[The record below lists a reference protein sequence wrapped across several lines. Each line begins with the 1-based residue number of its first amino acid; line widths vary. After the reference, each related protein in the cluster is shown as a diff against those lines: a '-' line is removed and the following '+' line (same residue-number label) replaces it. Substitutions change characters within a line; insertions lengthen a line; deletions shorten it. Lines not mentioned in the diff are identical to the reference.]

1 MKLRFNK
8 SDRVVL
14 LILVALLVSYVIYAG
29 ITAKGLPDERE
40 VVASAVDTV
49 PSRMETPRDTTIAR
63 PAPREA
69 EAKAPVVPAPIRTER
84 YPGPPGRPK
93 RSEGYLP
100 KLKPGATIDL
110 NSADTTLL
118 KRVPGIGS
126 SFARRIAKYRELL
139 GGYYVVEQ
147 LQEVYGMD
155 RERYSQIYPFFTIR
169 TAVRPL
175 LLTQDSITYHPYLQW
190 RHKRAIRRLL
200 EEEQPLSWPLLMSTG
215 DFSRDD
221 SLRLAPYMPF

>member
-1 MKLRFNK
+1 MRLRFNK

-14 LILVALLVSYVIYAG
+14 ILLVVLILSYVLYSG
-29 ITAKGLPDERE
+29 ITAKGLPSPTEVQDTIPP
-40 VVASAVDTV
+40 VVA
-49 PSRMETPRDTTIAR
+49 RLDTTP
-63 PAPREA
+63 PAPVEK
-69 EAKAPVVPAPIRTER
+69 EKSKSTPAPIRTDR
-84 YPGPPGRPK
+84 YPGPPPETK
-93 RSEGYLP
+93 RAEAYLP

-126 SFARRIAKYRELL
+126 SFARRIVKYRELL

-155 RERYSQIYPFFTIR
+155 RERYDAIYPYFTVG

-175 LLTQDSITYHPYLQW
+175 TLTLDSISYHPYLSW
-190 RHKRAIRRLL
+190 HHKRALRRLL
-200 EEEQPLSWPLLMSTG
+200 EAEQPLDWSHLMSTG
-215 DFSRDD
+215 DFTRDD

>member
-1 MKLRFNK
+1 MRLRFNK

-14 LILVALLVSYVIYAG
+14 ILLVVLILSYVLYSG
-29 ITAKGLPDERE
+29 VTAKGLPGMTEVPDTIPP
-40 VVASAVDTV
+40 VVAKLDTV
-49 PSRMETPRDTTIAR
+49 PQ
-63 PAPREA
+63 
-69 EAKAPVVPAPIRTER
+69 APVEKEKNTPAPIRTDR
-84 YPGPPGRPK
+84 YPGPPPEAK
-93 RSEGYLP
+93 RAEAYLP
-100 KLKPGATIDL
+100 KLKPGATVDL

-126 SFARRIAKYRELL
+126 SFARRIVKYRDLL

-155 RERYSQIYPFFTIR
+155 RERYDAIHPYFTVG

-175 LLTQDSITYHPYLQW
+175 TLTIDSISYHPYLSW
-190 RHKRAIRRLL
+190 RHKRTLRRLL
-200 EEEQPLSWPLLMSTG
+200 EAEQPLDWSHLMATG
-215 DFSRDD
+215 DFTRDD

>member
-1 MKLRFNK
+1 MRLRFNKFNK

-14 LILVALLVSYVIYAG
+14 ILLVVLILSYVLYSG
-29 ITAKGLPDERE
+29 ITAKGLPSPTEVQDTIPP
-40 VVASAVDTV
+40 VVAKL
-49 PSRMETPRDTTIAR
+49 DTTP
-63 PAPREA
+63 PAPVEK
-69 EAKAPVVPAPIRTER
+69 EKSTPAPIRTDR
-84 YPGPPGRPK
+84 YPGPPPETKRP
-93 RSEGYLP
+93 EAYLP

-110 NSADTTLL
+110 NTADTTLL

-126 SFARRIAKYRELL
+126 SFARRIVKYRDLL

-155 RERYSQIYPFFTIR
+155 RERYDAIYPYFTVG

-175 LLTQDSITYHPYLQW
+175 TITIDSISYHPYLSW
-190 RHKRAIRRLL
+190 RHKRTLRRLL
-200 EEEQPLSWPLLMSTG
+200 EAEEPLDWSHLMATG
-215 DFSRDD
+215 DFTRDD

>member
-1 MKLRFNK
+1 MRLRFNK

-14 LILVALLVSYVIYAG
+14 ILLVVLILSYVLYSG
-29 ITAKGLPDERE
+29 VTAKGLPGMAEVPDTIPP
-40 VVASAVDTV
+40 VVAKLDTV
-49 PSRMETPRDTTIAR
+49 PQ
-63 PAPREA
+63 
-69 EAKAPVVPAPIRTER
+69 APVEKEKNTPAPIRTDR
-84 YPGPPGRPK
+84 YPGPPPEAK
-93 RSEGYLP
+93 RAEAYLP
-100 KLKPGATIDL
+100 KLKPGATVDL

-126 SFARRIAKYRELL
+126 SFARRIVKYRDLL

-155 RERYSQIYPFFTIR
+155 RERYDAIHPYFTVG

-175 LLTQDSITYHPYLQW
+175 TLTIDSISYHPYLSW
-190 RHKRAIRRLL
+190 RHKRTLRRLL
-200 EEEQPLSWPLLMSTG
+200 EAEQPLDWSHLMATG
-215 DFSRDD
+215 DFTRDD

>member
-1 MKLRFNK
+1 MRLRFNK

-14 LILVALLVSYVIYAG
+14 ILLVVLILSYVLYSG
-29 ITAKGLPDERE
+29 ITAKGLPSPTE
-40 VVASAVDTV
+40 VQDTIPPV
-49 PSRMETPRDTTIAR
+49 VVRLDTAP
-63 PAPREA
+63 PAPIE
-69 EAKAPVVPAPIRTER
+69 KKSKSTPAPIRTDR
-84 YPGPPGRPK
+84 YPGPPPETKRP
-93 RSEGYLP
+93 EAYLP

-110 NSADTTLL
+110 NTADTTLL

-126 SFARRIAKYRELL
+126 SFARRIVKYRSLL

-155 RERYSQIYPFFTIR
+155 RERYDAIYPYFTVG

-175 LLTQDSITYHPYLQW
+175 TLTIDSISYHPYLSW
-190 RHKRAIRRLL
+190 RHKRALRRLL
-200 EEEQPLSWPLLMSTG
+200 EAEQPLDWSHLMATG
-215 DFSRDD
+215 DFTRDD

>member
-1 MKLRFNK
+1 MRLRFNK

-14 LILVALLVSYVIYAG
+14 LLLVVLILSYVLYSG
-29 ITAKGLPDERE
+29 VTAKGLPGMSE
-40 VVASAVDTV
+40 VPDTIPPLQPVVDTLPPATPAV
-49 PSRMETPRDTTIAR
+49 KEASRST
-63 PAPREA
+63 
-69 EAKAPVVPAPIRTER
+69 PAPIRTDR
-84 YPGPPGRPK
+84 YPGPPPEAK
-93 RSEGYLP
+93 RAEAYLP

-126 SFARRIAKYRELL
+126 SFARRIVKYRDLL

-155 RERYSQIYPFFTIR
+155 RERYDAIHPYFTVG

-175 LLTQDSITYHPYLQW
+175 TLTIDSISYHPYLSW
-190 RHKRAIRRLL
+190 RHKRTLRRLL
-200 EEEQPLSWPLLMSTG
+200 EEEQPLDWSHLMATG
-215 DFSRDD
+215 DFTRDD

>member
-1 MKLRFNK
+1 MRLRFNK

-14 LILVALLVSYVIYAG
+14 ILLVVLILSYVLYSG
-29 ITAKGLPDERE
+29 ITAKGLPIPTE
-40 VVASAVDTV
+40 VQDTIPPGVARLDTA
-49 PSRMETPRDTTIAR
+49 P
-63 PAPREA
+63 PAPVEK
-69 EAKAPVVPAPIRTER
+69 EKSKSTPAPIRTDR
-84 YPGPPGRPK
+84 YPGPPPETKRP
-93 RSEGYLP
+93 EAYLP

-110 NSADTTLL
+110 NTADTTLL

-126 SFARRIAKYRELL
+126 SFARRIVKYRDLL

-155 RERYSQIYPFFTIR
+155 RERYDAIYPYFTVG

-175 LLTQDSITYHPYLQW
+175 TLTIDSISYHPYLSW
-190 RHKRAIRRLL
+190 RHKRALRRLL
-200 EEEQPLSWPLLMSTG
+200 EEEQPLDWSHLMATG
-215 DFSRDD
+215 DFTRDD

>member
-1 MKLRFNK
+1 MRLRFNR

-14 LILVALLVSYVIYAG
+14 ILLVVLILSYVLYSG
-29 ITAKGLPDERE
+29 VTAKGLPGMTEVPDTIPP
-40 VVASAVDTV
+40 VVAKLDTV
-49 PSRMETPRDTTIAR
+49 PQ
-63 PAPREA
+63 
-69 EAKAPVVPAPIRTER
+69 APVEKEKNTPAPIRTDR
-84 YPGPPGRPK
+84 YPGPPPETK
-93 RSEGYLP
+93 RAEAYLP

-126 SFARRIAKYRELL
+126 SFAHRIVKYRDLL

-155 RERYSQIYPFFTIR
+155 RERYDAIHPYFTVGR
-169 TAVRPL
+169 SVRPL
-175 LLTQDSITYHPYLQW
+175 TLTIDSISYHPYLSW
-190 RHKRAIRRLL
+190 RHKRTLRRLL
-200 EEEQPLSWPLLMSTG
+200 EEEQPLDWSHLMATG
-215 DFSRDD
+215 DFTRDD

>member
-1 MKLRFNK
+1 MRLRFNK

-14 LILVALLVSYVIYAG
+14 ILLVVLILSYVLYSG
-29 ITAKGLPDERE
+29 ITAKGLPSPTELQDTIPPG
-40 VVASAVDTV
+40 VARLDTA
-49 PSRMETPRDTTIAR
+49 P
-63 PAPREA
+63 PAPVG
-69 EAKAPVVPAPIRTER
+69 KVKSKSTPAPIRTDR
-84 YPGPPGRPK
+84 YPGPPPETK
-93 RSEGYLP
+93 RAEAYLP

-110 NSADTTLL
+110 NTADTTLL

-126 SFARRIAKYRELL
+126 SFARRIVKYRDLL

-155 RERYSQIYPFFTIR
+155 RERYDAIYPYFTVG

-175 LLTQDSITYHPYLQW
+175 TLTIDSISYHPYLSW
-190 RHKRAIRRLL
+190 RHKRTLRRLL
-200 EEEQPLSWPLLMSTG
+200 EAEQPLDWSHLMATG
-215 DFSRDD
+215 DFTRDD

>member
-1 MKLRFNK
+1 MRLRFNK

-14 LILVALLVSYVIYAG
+14 ILLVVLILSYVLYSG
-29 ITAKGLPDERE
+29 VTAKGLPGMTEVPDTIPP
-40 VVASAVDTV
+40 VVAKLDTV
-49 PSRMETPRDTTIAR
+49 PQ
-63 PAPREA
+63 
-69 EAKAPVVPAPIRTER
+69 APVEKEKNTPAPIRTDR
-84 YPGPPGRPK
+84 YPGPPPEAK
-93 RSEGYLP
+93 RAEAYLP

-126 SFARRIAKYRELL
+126 SFARRIVKYRNLL

-155 RERYSQIYPFFTIR
+155 RERYDAIHPYFTVG

-175 LLTQDSITYHPYLQW
+175 TLTIDSISYHPYLSW
-190 RHKRAIRRLL
+190 RHKRTLRRLL
-200 EEEQPLSWPLLMSTG
+200 EEEQPLDWSHLMSTG
-215 DFSRDD
+215 DFTRDD

>member
-1 MKLRFNK
+1 MWLRFNK

-14 LILVALLVSYVIYAG
+14 ILLVVLILSYVLYSG
-29 ITAKGLPDERE
+29 ITAKGLPSPTEVQDTIPP
-40 VVASAVDTV
+40 VVA
-49 PSRMETPRDTTIAR
+49 RLDTTP
-63 PAPREA
+63 PAPVEK
-69 EAKAPVVPAPIRTER
+69 EKSKITPAPIRTDR
-84 YPGPPGRPK
+84 YPGPPPETKRP
-93 RSEGYLP
+93 EAYLP

-110 NSADTTLL
+110 NTADTTLL

-126 SFARRIAKYRELL
+126 SFARRIVKYRDLL

-155 RERYSQIYPFFTIR
+155 RERYDAIYPYFTVG

-175 LLTQDSITYHPYLQW
+175 TLTIDSISYHPYLSW
-190 RHKRAIRRLL
+190 RHKRALRRLL
-200 EEEQPLSWPLLMSTG
+200 EAEQPLDWSHLMATG
-215 DFSRDD
+215 DFTRDD

>member
-1 MKLRFNK
+1 MRLRFNR

-14 LILVALLVSYVIYAG
+14 ILLVVLILSYVLYSG
-29 ITAKGLPDERE
+29 VTAKGLPGMTEVPDTIPP
-40 VVASAVDTV
+40 VVAKLDTV
-49 PSRMETPRDTTIAR
+49 PQ
-63 PAPREA
+63 
-69 EAKAPVVPAPIRTER
+69 APVEKEKNTPAPIRTDR
-84 YPGPPGRPK
+84 YPGPPPESK
-93 RSEGYLP
+93 RAEAYLP

-126 SFARRIAKYRELL
+126 SFARRIVKYRDLL

-155 RERYSQIYPFFTIR
+155 RERYDAIHSYFTVG

-175 LLTQDSITYHPYLQW
+175 TLTIDSISYHPYLSW
-190 RHKRAIRRLL
+190 RHKRTLRRLL
-200 EEEQPLSWPLLMSTG
+200 EEEQPLDWSHLMATG
-215 DFSRDD
+215 DFTRDD

>member
-1 MKLRFNK
+1 MRLRFNK

-14 LILVALLVSYVIYAG
+14 ILLVVLILSYVLYSG
-29 ITAKGLPDERE
+29 ITAKGLPIPTEVQDTIPP
-40 VVASAVDTV
+40 VVAKRDTV
-49 PSRMETPRDTTIAR
+49 PQAPVEKEKST
-63 PAPREA
+63 PAP
-69 EAKAPVVPAPIRTER
+69 VRTDR
-84 YPGPPGRPK
+84 YPGPPPDTKRP
-93 RSEGYLP
+93 EAYLP

-110 NSADTTLL
+110 NTADTTLL

-126 SFARRIAKYRELL
+126 SFARRIVKYRDLL

-155 RERYSQIYPFFTIR
+155 RERYDAIYPYFTVG

-175 LLTQDSITYHPYLQW
+175 TLTIDSISYHPYLSW
-190 RHKRAIRRLL
+190 RHKRTLRRLL
-200 EEEQPLSWPLLMSTG
+200 EAEQPLDWSHLMSTC
-215 DFSRDD
+215 DFTRDD

>member
-1 MKLRFNK
+1 MRLRFNR

-14 LILVALLVSYVIYAG
+14 ILLVVLILSYVLYSG
-29 ITAKGLPDERE
+29 VTAKGLPGMTEVPDTIPP
-40 VVASAVDTV
+40 VVAKLDTV
-49 PSRMETPRDTTIAR
+49 PQ
-63 PAPREA
+63 
-69 EAKAPVVPAPIRTER
+69 APVEKEKNTPAPIRTDR
-84 YPGPPGRPK
+84 YPGPPPETK
-93 RSEGYLP
+93 RAEAYLP

-126 SFARRIAKYRELL
+126 SFARRIVKYRDLL

-155 RERYSQIYPFFTIR
+155 RERYDAIHPYFTVGR
-169 TAVRPL
+169 SVRPL
-175 LLTQDSITYHPYLQW
+175 TLTIDSISYHPYLSW
-190 RHKRAIRRLL
+190 RHKRTLRRLL
-200 EEEQPLSWPLLMSTG
+200 EEEQPLDWSHLMTTG
-215 DFSRDD
+215 DFTRDD

>member
-1 MKLRFNK
+1 MRLRFNK

-14 LILVALLVSYVIYAG
+14 ILLVVLILSYVLYSG
-29 ITAKGLPDERE
+29 ITAKGLPSPTE
-40 VVASAVDTV
+40 VQDTIPPGVA
-49 PSRMETPRDTTIAR
+49 RLDTT
-63 PAPREA
+63 PPT
-69 EAKAPVVPAPIRTER
+69 PVEKEKSTPAPIRTDR
-84 YPGPPGRPK
+84 YPGPPPDTKRP
-93 RSEGYLP
+93 EAYLP

-110 NSADTTLL
+110 NTADTTLL

-126 SFARRIAKYRELL
+126 SFARRIVKYRELL

-155 RERYSQIYPFFTIR
+155 RERYDAIYPYFTVG

-175 LLTQDSITYHPYLQW
+175 TLTIDSISYHPYLSW
-190 RHKRAIRRLL
+190 RHKRALRRLL
-200 EEEQPLSWPLLMSTG
+200 EAEQPLDWSHLMATG
-215 DFSRDD
+215 DFTRDD